1 MIFLF
6 FCFVRNKAHII
17 KLKHCKKEKCMK
29 YIYIIVLLP
38 GIAHLKT
45 NMTTRKCFVL
55 WLESLTKKITLYRN
69 MCNL

>member
-1 MIFLF
+1 
-6 FCFVRNKAHII
+6 
-17 KLKHCKKEKCMK
+17 MK

-55 WLESLTKKITLYRN
+55 WLESLTLFTEICVICKSFP
-69 MCNL
+69 CNFYPSLTEFNYL

>member
-1 MIFLF
+1 
-6 FCFVRNKAHII
+6 
-17 KLKHCKKEKCMK
+17 MK

-38 GIAHLKT
+38 GISHLKT